1 MTVIVRG
8 AEVGEDSF
16 QHGIAGVMVHIPD
29 HSLPS
34 LSVLNEAWAFV
45 RENDKEL
52 SLCNI
57 TEFEKHRLVAVASNV
72 LAAEESLKYTPNCRV
87 AVVFDCDD
95 DDAVAVVLDGSGPK
109 TVVNAVNS
117 VVEAARNRGE
127 IETITDAEDRFAF
140 VADEVVQRVGRDN
153 FLLDEAY
160 HDIVDDAGP
169 ELYRMLGRDLP
180 ESELAVG
187 RFAEVIAGLE
197 TFRRFRTLATYTD
210 GKKATGGRVLVSDDL
225 GKEDVGE
232 VFLNRAAGVLAEEFG
247 SEDEKC
253 FVALVVDA
261 EKNSYSMVSFDNPG
275 EADTDM
281 LAHKATAIS
290 QWRKLSLQTKESYA
304 YLMQS
309 WEKTLKA
316 REKAGKDS
324 SQ

>member
-1 MTVIVRG
+1 MTVIIRG
-8 AEVGEDSF
+8 AEVDEDSF

-34 LSVLNEAWAFV
+34 LSVLNNAWAFV

-52 SLCNI
+52 SLCSI

-72 LAAEESLKYTPNCRV
+72 LAAEESLKYTSNCRV

-117 VVEAARNRGE
+117 AVDSVRNRGE
-127 IETITDAEDRFAF
+127 IETLTGPEDRFAF

-180 ESELAVG
+180 ESELAIG
-187 RFAEVIAGLE
+187 RFAEVLAGLE

-210 GKKATGGRVLVSDDL
+210 GKKAAGEVFTSDDF

-232 VFLNRAAGVLAEEFG
+232 VLLNRAAEVLAEEFG
-247 SEDEKC
+247 SEDEEC
-253 FVALVVDA
+253 FVALVVDS
-261 EKNSYSMVSFDNPG
+261 EVDSYSMVSFDNPG
-275 EADTDM
+275 EADTGM

-316 REKAGKDS
+316 REKASKTS

>member
-1 MTVIVRG
+1 MAVTIRG
-8 AEVGEDSF
+8 AEVNEASF
-16 QHGIAGVMVHIPD
+16 QHGVAGVLVHIPD

-72 LAAEESLKYTPNCRV
+72 LAAEESLKYTSNCRV

-187 RFAEVIAGLE
+187 RFAEVLAGLE
-197 TFRRFRTLATYTD
+197 TFRRFRILATYTD
-210 GKKATGGRVLVSDDL
+210 GKKATGEVFTSDDFE
-225 GKEDVGE
+225 KEDVGE
-232 VFLNRAAGVLAEEFG
+232 VFLNRAAEVLAEEFG

-261 EKNSYSMVSFDNPG
+261 EKGSYSMVSFDNPDD
-275 EADTDM
+275 ADTGM
-281 LAHKATAIS
+281 LAHKAAAIS
-290 QWRKLSLQTKESYA
+290 QWRTLSLRTKESYA

-316 REKAGKDS
+316 REKASKTS

>member
-1 MTVIVRG
+1 MTVIIRG
-8 AEVGEDSF
+8 AEVDEGSF
-16 QHGIAGVMVHIPD
+16 RHGVAGVMVHIPD

-72 LAAEESLKYTPNCRV
+72 LAAEESLKYTSNCRV

-117 VVEAARNRGE
+117 VVEAVRNRGE

-169 ELYRMLGRDLP
+169 ELYRMLGSDLP

-187 RFAEVIAGLE
+187 RFAEVLAGLE

-210 GKKATGGRVLVSDDL
+210 GKKATEEVFTSDDF

-232 VFLNRAAGVLAEEFG
+232 VFLNRAAEVLAEEFG
-247 SEDEKC
+247 SEDEEC

-261 EKNSYSMVSFDNPG
+261 EANSYSMVSFDNPDD
-275 EADTDM
+275 ADTDM

-316 REKAGKDS
+316 REKASKTS

>member
-8 AEVGEDSF
+8 SEVGEISF

-34 LSVLNEAWAFV
+34 LSVLNNAWAFV

-52 SLCNI
+52 SLCSI

-72 LAAEESLKYTPNCRV
+72 LAAEESLKYTSNCRV

-117 VVEAARNRGE
+117 AVDSVRTRGK
-127 IETITDAEDRFAF
+127 IETLTGPEDRFAF

-180 ESELAVG
+180 ESELAIG

-210 GKKATGGRVLVSDDL
+210 GKKATGKVFTSGDF

-232 VFLNRAAGVLAEEFG
+232 AFLNRAAEVLAEEFG
-247 SEDEKC
+247 SENEEC
-253 FVALVVDA
+253 FVALIVDS
-261 EKNSYSMVSFDNPG
+261 EVDSYSMVSFDNPG

-281 LAHKATAIS
+281 LVHKATAIS

-316 REKAGKDS
+316 REKADKNS